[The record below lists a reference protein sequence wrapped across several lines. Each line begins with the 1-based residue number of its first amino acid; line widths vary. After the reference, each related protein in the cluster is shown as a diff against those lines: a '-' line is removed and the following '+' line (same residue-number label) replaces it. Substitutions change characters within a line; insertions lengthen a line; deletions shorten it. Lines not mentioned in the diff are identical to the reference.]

1 MKRLGT
7 LALTTMSLLLLE
19 VVLLSCG
26 LRRSFSEA
34 DRSSGVEL
42 PSGADRSSCCS
53 LRPLTPGLSRTSRSA
68 RER

>member
-34 DRSSGVEL
+34 DRSSGAEL
-42 PSGADRSSCCS
+42 PSGTEARAARSG
-53 LRPLTPGLSRTSRSA
+53 RSRRV
-68 RER
+68 